1 MSERGCHILLVDD
14 DDVTNFLSREMLRI
28 YMPSPQI
35 DAVLNGHEAIEYLQ
49 SRADSP
55 DQLPDIILLDINMP
69 VMDGWE
75 FLAEFDKLKRPGF
88 EKIHII
94 MFTSSVYYEDIDK
107 ARTYATVKD
116 IFSKPLDERKIK
128 DIIALCN
135 SSQ

>member
-1 MSERGCHILLVDD
+1 MSEPGHHILLVDD

-35 DAVLNGHEAIEYLQ
+35 DTVLNGHEAIEYLQ
-49 SRADSP
+49 SRADNP

-128 DIIALCN
+128 DIIALC
-135 SSQ
+135 SSTQ

>member
-1 MSERGCHILLVDD
+1 MSEPGRHVLLVDD
-14 DDVTNFLSREMLRI
+14 DDVTNFLSKEMLRI
-28 YMPSPQI
+28 YMPSPLI
-35 DAVLNGHEAIEYLQ
+35 DTVVNGHEAIEYLR
-49 SRADSP
+49 SRADHP

-107 ARTYATVKD
+107 ARTYTTVKD
-116 IFSKPLDERKIK
+116 IFSKPLDESKIK
-128 DIIALCN
+128 EIIALCN
-135 SSQ
+135 

>member
-1 MSERGCHILLVDD
+1 MSELGRHILLVDD

-28 YMPSPQI
+28 YTPSPQI
-35 DAVLNGHEAIEYLQ
+35 DTVLNGHEAIEYLL
-49 SRADSP
+49 SRADHP
-55 DQLPDIILLDINMP
+55 NQLPDIILLDINMP

-107 ARTYATVKD
+107 ARTYASVKD

-128 DIIALCN
+128 DILTLCD
-135 SSQ
+135 

>member
-1 MSERGCHILLVDD
+1 MSKPAHHILLIDD

-35 DAVLNGHEAIEYLQ
+35 DTALNGQEAIDYLR
-49 SRADSP
+49 SRVDDP
-55 DQLPDIILLDINMP
+55 EQLPDIILLDINMP

-75 FLAEFDKLKRPGF
+75 FLAEFEKLKRPGF

-107 ARTYATVKD
+107 AKTYSVVTE
-116 IFSKPLDERKIK
+116 IFSKPLDENKIK
-128 DIIALCN
+128 AIIACC
-135 SSQ
+135 S